1 MVETIKKRNGVVVAF
16 DAQKIYNAI
25 FKANIRIADEKLTE
39 QQLNALTKEIVS
51 TFQTTQDVPTVEQ
64 IQDAVEEHLITHG
77 YAKTAKELEEITGRT
92 YSRIHVVGGG
102 SNAGYLN
109 ELTAKATG
117 KEVHAGP
124 GEATAIGNITAQML
138 KAGDFKSV
146 EEARTTI
153 HESFGIKIYK

>member
-77 YAKTAKELEEITGRT
+77 YAKTAKAYILYRAEHAKMREMDENLMKIYED
-92 YSRIHVVGGG
+92 
-102 SNAGYLN
+102 
-109 ELTAKATG
+109 LT
-117 KEVHAGP
+117 
-124 GEATAIGNITAQML
+124 
-138 KAGDFKSV
+138 FKPS
-146 EEARTTI
+146 EEAD
-153 HESFGIKIYK
+153 IKRENANIDADTAMGTML